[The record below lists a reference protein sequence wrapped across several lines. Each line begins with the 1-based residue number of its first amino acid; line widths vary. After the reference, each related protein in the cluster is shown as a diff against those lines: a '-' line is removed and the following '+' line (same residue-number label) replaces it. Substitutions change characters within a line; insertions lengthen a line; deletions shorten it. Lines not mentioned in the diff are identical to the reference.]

1 MPRSCVYQVP
11 VDTGFFTPLGLQPAA
26 VCRLAFGGAGRWL
39 GRHAISHRRLVAE
52 HRTGFV
58 FWSVQL
64 VPGDPVG
71 FLDADGLDVTVTG
84 RVRGGGTQ
92 VECEVEVRGPAGRPT
107 RLTAVCVPL
116 VLDGGPALSGAPAR
130 LGPEVLSAFR
140 PDE

>member
-26 VCRLAFGGAGRWL
+26 VCRLAFDGAGRWL
-39 GRHAISHRRLVAE
+39 GRHAISHRRLVTE

-71 FLDADGLDVTVTG
+71 FFDADRLDPGGQPVGLVERLEHGQSGASARRPVT
-84 RVRGGGTQ
+84 
-92 VECEVEVRGPAGRPT
+92 PGRPGI
-107 RLTAVCVPL
+107 
-116 VLDGGPALSGAPAR
+116 GGRAGDR
-130 LGPEVLSAFR
+130 
-140 PDE
+140 